1 MKILRAL
8 SDKDE
13 NHDIN
18 NYRTALTISRE
29 YPNCTVRTDNI
40 VVFFKLFSGV
50 QHLLSEAQN
59 IWYLHELLYNAC
71 KTHYLHRKIKINNTY

>member
-8 SDKDE
+8 SNKDE

-40 VVFFKLFSGV
+40 VVFFKLVSGV

-59 IWYLHELLYNAC
+59 VWYLHELLYNAC
-71 KTHYLHRKIKINNTY
+71 KHIICIEKLK